1 MYDINLSKLVL
12 SIQGLYIYD
21 IARKF
26 IRQLLYPLNDL
37 LNVQSNF
44 PLTIQSLKNLKV
56 IVQGPYGKH
65 EDVTS
70 ILLCS

>member
-26 IRQLLYPLNDL
+26 IRQILYPLNDL
-37 LNVQSNF
+37 LNDQSNV
-44 PLTIQSLKNLKV
+44 PLTIQSHKV
-56 IVQGPYGKH
+56 LSLTFKI
-65 EDVTS
+65 
-70 ILLCS
+70 